1 MGHTTFLTAQDM
13 GGMGISPAR
22 TAGLVCLIFSS
33 LVLCDTRDSLLGL
46 VSEGPAQSLVGSM
59 KENEK
64 KFRYTCSIYNE
75 RPITCQ
81 EYPWNF
87 ANQIFLE
94 CIFVD
99 ESTSPPRL
107 RTIEEQLMMNTEQE
121 ISDYCVECGRCCFF
135 GPARCSKLI
144 VTEVEND

>member
-1 MGHTTFLTAQDM
+1 
-13 GGMGISPAR
+13 
-22 TAGLVCLIFSS
+22 
-33 LVLCDTRDSLLGL
+33 
-46 VSEGPAQSLVGSM
+46 M

-75 RPITCQ
+75 RPVTCR

-99 ESTSPPRL
+99 ENASPPRL
-107 RTIEEQLMMNTEQE
+107 RTIEEQLTMNTEQE

-135 GPARCSKLI
+135 GPARCSKLV
-144 VTEVEND
+144 VTELENSE